1 MKGIEN
7 GNHGKLIRFG
17 QGGGPS
23 SNLMSFP
30 WLPFSIPF
38 FHTKRVENAGGASRT
53 FWEPDPVHSVAGD
66 GVSGKRSG
74 KSVRS
79 KNKSHEM

>member
-17 QGGGPS
+17 QGGPPKAKLGS

-38 FHTKRVENAGGASRT
+38 IHTKRVEI
-53 FWEPDPVHSVAGD
+53 
-66 GVSGKRSG
+66 
-74 KSVRS
+74 
-79 KNKSHEM
+79 